1 MLAFSRLPSS
11 SSQCSAEL
19 SSGKQNCW
27 SGMICCDFSS
37 SSGLPLHRCPSAQV
51 HPRPSQDL
59 DLVQLFPSACR
70 HKTHG
75 DHNSWI
81 YFQFHELALQQLY
94 LISSAPGAGCPAR
107 ITLLFN
113 HIGRAAVPVA
123 LQCSWNW
130 VIFGA
135 SCGIPGSHYPRGF
148 STESSDH
155 GVTDHPVPQWATLCL
170 CISAF
175 PQCSLLQLEL
185 WPHRDPEDEEHCRSF
200 QVATAA
206 RLSSDGWAVLQHL
219 LTCPSCLLWPHTQTY
234 FLHIYN

>member
-51 HPRPSQDL
+51 HSRPSQDL

-130 VIFGA
+130 VILGQA
-135 SCGIPGSHYPRGF
+135 VGF
-148 STESSDH
+148 LAAITH
-155 GVTDHPVPQWATLCL
+155 GVSAGRAQTMVWLTTLSLSGSPFVSASLPSLSAPFSSWSSGHTVTLKMKSTAGHFRWPQQPDWAQMDGLC
-170 CISAF
+170 
-175 PQCSLLQLEL
+175 
-185 WPHRDPEDEEHCRSF
+185 
-200 QVATAA
+200 
-206 RLSSDGWAVLQHL
+206 SS
-219 LTCPSCLLWPHTQTY
+219 T
-234 FLHIYN
+234 F